1 MGGWD
6 GRSSSP
12 VGLPGLRA
20 VVLWSFGGLPFVGSG
35 GERRSYVVSG
45 GGHCRSSVVVGALL
59 SVFADVCPRLWV
71 LMVAD
76 WCRCRSSVVVVG
88 CFSVCGT
95 RPRSWVLIVGD
106 WWPLSIERGS
116 GGLLS
121 VFVAPVLVR
130 GS

>member
-45 GGHCRSSVVVGALL
+45 GGRCRSSVVVGVLL
-59 SVFADVCPRLWV
+59 SVFADVCPRSWV
-71 LMVAD
+71 LMVA
-76 WCRCRSSVVVVG
+76 
-88 CFSVCGT
+88 
-95 RPRSWVLIVGD
+95 D

-121 VFVAPVLVR
+121 VFVAPILVR